1 MREDEIQRYGRQ
13 ILLRELGGRGQRKLM
28 ETTVRV
34 AGQSAAM
41 ESAVT
46 YLRAGGTPIDDAG
59 SVALITR
66 STTAPANQATVVLGD
81 GVVWKT
87 ADACPECFA
96 KTLALLTEASASPV
110 VLGSL
115 AALTVQRL
123 VLGWADPLGAALWD
137 GNRLQNRAP
146 ERCSQ
151 HSAP

>member
-1 MREDEIQRYGRQ
+1 MREDDIQRYGRQ
-13 ILLRELGGRGQRKLM
+13 ILLRELGGRGQRRLM

-46 YLRAGGTPIDDAG
+46 YLRAGGTPVGDAG

-66 STTAPANQATVVLGD
+66 STTAPANQPLVVLGN

-87 ADACPECFA
+87 ADACPDCFT
-96 KTLALLTEASASPV
+96 KTLASLTGESMSPI

-123 VLGWADPLGAALWD
+123 ILGWADPLGAVLWD
-137 GNRLQNRAP
+137 GNRLQNRGP